1 MACFFCFGD
10 NSDMP
15 KSTHALTLGGDPDR
29 VEAAFYEA
37 MRNGD
42 LEQLM
47 ACWADEDEVVCLHPG
62 SGERLLGLGAIRASF
77 EAIFAQGAIP
87 LSVREVR
94 KITSLTSAVHS
105 VIEEVQVETEQGP
118 KLAFAYATNVYQ
130 RTPQGWRLVAHHAS
144 PGVPDA
150 LPDVDPLASLA
161 APTQV
166 H

>member
-1 MACFFCFGD
+1 MFSWFK
-10 NSDMP
+10 
-15 KSTHALTLGGDPDR
+15 KSTSVAPADGLLATKADQKGVKPQFHALT
-29 VEAAFYEA
+29 
-37 MRNGD
+37 
-42 LEQLM
+42 
-47 ACWADEDEVVCLHPG
+47 
-62 SGERLLGLGAIRASF
+62 
-77 EAIFAQGAIP
+77 
-87 LSVREVR
+87 VREVR
-94 KITSLTSAVHS
+94 RITSLTSAVHS

-161 APTQV
+161 APTQI